1 MKFNVVIT
9 YEPGINN
16 SDWVFSQLNS
26 CIGTSYVVAKV
37 RSSIILLNVQ
47 DPYTFWYNL
56 RVCIDGKETP
66 IHRIIPVDEV
76 VDPIV
81 DKVAAIAREYALKR
95 IPIDATFRI
104 TLHGHLYTVDE
115 RGRLVKMHS
124 IDAIRII
131 AQDIDRKVDLKNP
144 QWVIYI
150 RSISI
155 RRWQK
160 VAILSVARSCVF
172 KNIRVAEIQ
181 NPI

>member
-1 MKFNVVIT
+1 
-9 YEPGINN
+9 
-16 SDWVFSQLNS
+16 
-26 CIGTSYVVAKV
+26 
-37 RSSIILLNVQ
+37 
-47 DPYTFWYNL
+47 
-56 RVCIDGKETP
+56 
-66 IHRIIPVDEV
+66 
-76 VDPIV
+76 
-81 DKVAAIAREYALKR
+81 
-95 IPIDATFRI
+95 
-104 TLHGHLYTVDE
+104 
-115 RGRLVKMHS
+115 MHS
-124 IDAIRII
+124 IDAIKVI